1 MLPTKTLFR
10 TKDTHRLKGDG
21 KRYFMQL
28 EMTRKSG
35 QQYSNQTKKTL
46 KQSLQHNTKKGII

>member
-28 EMTRKSG
+28 EMIK
-35 QQYSNQTKKTL
+35 QQYSEFPWWC
-46 KQSLQHNTKKGII
+46 SG